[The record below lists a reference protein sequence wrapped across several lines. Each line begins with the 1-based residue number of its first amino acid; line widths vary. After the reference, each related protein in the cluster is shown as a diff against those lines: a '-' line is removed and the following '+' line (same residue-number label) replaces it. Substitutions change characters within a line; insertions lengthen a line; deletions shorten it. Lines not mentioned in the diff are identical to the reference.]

1 MLDPELYKQIK
12 KKYGKSASWAIWA
25 DAGDTPKS
33 NIGDLSVFNDKDVH
47 KKLNP
52 HYVFV
57 GLNPSVQETNDE
69 TWRNFH
75 SLDNKR
81 QNDYKLRYALKD
93 TKYWGAYITDLNA
106 TKETDS
112 TKVFVSDDDVKSFKT
127 EISLLKTKPVLVA
140 LGDKVYN
147 ALIKCVKNEYT
158 IVKIKH
164 FSCYISKG
172 QYRKSVLKDLACL

>member
-33 NIGDLSVFNDKDVH
+33 NIGDLSVFNDKEIH

-52 HYVFV
+52 HYVIV
-57 GLNPSVQETNDE
+57 GLNPSVQDTSNEI
-69 TWRNFH
+69 WRNFH

-81 QNDYKLRYALKD
+81 QNDYKLRYALKN
-93 TKYWGAYITDLNA
+93 TKFWGAYITDLNA
-106 TKETDS
+106 TKETNS
-112 TKVFVSDDDVKSFKT
+112 TKVTVVAEDIKSFKE
-127 EISLLKTKPVLVA
+127 EISLFENKPVLIA

-147 ALIKCVKNEYT
+147 SLRKNLNDEYKV
-158 IVKIKH
+158 VKIKH
-164 FSCYISKG
+164 FSCYISKEA
-172 QYRKSVLKDLACL
+172 YRESVLKQLSEI